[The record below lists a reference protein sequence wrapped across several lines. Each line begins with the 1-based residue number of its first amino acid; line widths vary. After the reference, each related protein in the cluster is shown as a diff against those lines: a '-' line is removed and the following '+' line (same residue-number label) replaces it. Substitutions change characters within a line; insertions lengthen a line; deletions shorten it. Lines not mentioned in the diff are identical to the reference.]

1 MDQRQRKQRKNKETD
16 TKAVMFQGINYKAF
30 PQDVSSILGNS
41 KAHKF
46 KWNMFFFLKFVKIRN
61 RKSYIKLLK
70 NVFFEIKKFLKQIII
85 SRKIRLVKKPM
96 LPLPRSILSS
106 VNDPVLEMW
115 AKPLSEFSTRYH
127 GDINMANLKS

>member
-1 MDQRQRKQRKNKETD
+1 
-16 TKAVMFQGINYKAF
+16 
-30 PQDVSSILGNS
+30 
-41 KAHKF
+41 
-46 KWNMFFFLKFVKIRN
+46 MFFFLKFVKIRN

-96 LPLPRSILSS
+96 PPLPRSILSS

-127 GDINMANLKS
+127 GDINMVNLKS

>member
-1 MDQRQRKQRKNKETD
+1 
-16 TKAVMFQGINYKAF
+16 
-30 PQDVSSILGNS
+30 
-41 KAHKF
+41 
-46 KWNMFFFLKFVKIRN
+46 MFFFLKFVKIRN

-70 NVFFEIKKFLKQIII
+70 KFLKQIII

-96 LPLPRSILSS
+96 PPLPRSILSS